1 MVGRTETPVV
11 KVRAQAN
18 QGKIKV
24 ERLLAKLALPT
35 VCQAASCPN
44 LRECDI
50 RKTATFLILGQV
62 CTRRC
67 TFCNIRKGRPER
79 VAADEP
85 ARVAQAVAALGLK
98 HAVITSVTR
107 DDLPDGGAD
116 HFAKVITAI
125 KAINPETTVEVLVPD
140 FQGDVSALTTV
151 VTARPTVLNHNLE
164 TIPRL
169 YPAVRPDADYHRS
182 LALLRQAKTV
192 NPRIHTKSGVMVGL
206 GENEDELVQVF
217 KDLRA
222 AGCEA
227 LTIGQYLAPS
237 RHHHPVI
244 EYVAPA
250 QFRRYQDIGLE
261 LGFRHVAAG
270 PFVRS
275 SYLAAE
281 MVRD

>member
-1 MVGRTETPVV
+1 MEERKPQWL
-11 KVRAQAN
+11 KVRVQAN

-35 VCQAASCPN
+35 VCQAAGCPN
-44 LRECDI
+44 LMECYS

-275 SYLAAE
+275 SYRAAE